1 MPGWIATHTS
11 GKVLHLATE
20 DGWVVQ
26 LVVGEDVT
34 TEERFRELLIE
45 ARGEVEELINQR
57 RAELGGQ
64 LLHKQT
70 PRMDLLAR
78 INSALAAAPVTKS
91 ARIAQLERTERLL
104 TQQVQDLTEQL
115 EKYESLTQKAG
126 ARCPHYWGTH
136 DNQCLL
142 PDRHDGEHRFAAPSH
157 DLTEQLERK
166 EKA

>member
-64 LLHKQT
+64 LLHRQQ

-78 INSALAAAPVTKS
+78 INAALAAAPMTKS
-91 ARIAQLERTERLL
+91 ARIAQLERIERLL
-104 TQQVQDLTEQL
+104 TAQVQDLTEQL
-115 EKYESLTQKAG
+115 EKYE
-126 ARCPHYWGTH
+126 AR
-136 DNQCLL
+136 
-142 PDRHDGEHRFAAPSH
+142 GETR
-157 DLTEQLERK
+157 
-166 EKA
+166 